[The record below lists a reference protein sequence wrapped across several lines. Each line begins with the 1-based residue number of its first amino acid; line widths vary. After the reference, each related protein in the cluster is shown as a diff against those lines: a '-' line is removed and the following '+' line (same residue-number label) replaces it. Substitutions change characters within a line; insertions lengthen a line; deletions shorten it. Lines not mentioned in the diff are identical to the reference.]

1 MVTNVEISK
10 MLRFRKQCQ
19 KLVKMLED
27 REFPG
32 IPVGKANL
40 ININIIWL
48 YIHHFA
54 I

>member
-10 MLRFRKQCQ
+10 MLLFPKQCQ

-32 IPVGKANL
+32 FLVGKPT
-40 ININIIWL
+40 
-48 YIHHFA
+48 
-54 I
+54 